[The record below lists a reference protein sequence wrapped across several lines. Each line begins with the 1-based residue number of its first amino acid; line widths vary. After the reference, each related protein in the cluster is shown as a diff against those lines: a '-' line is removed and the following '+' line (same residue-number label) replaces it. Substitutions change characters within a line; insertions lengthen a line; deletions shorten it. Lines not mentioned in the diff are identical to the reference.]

1 MYNHIDIS
9 CRNYVVMGIP
19 KYFSSI
25 IRKYPNVLSPFDT
38 IKKTSDIQHLYIDS
52 NSIIYDSV
60 RTLEHDDITK
70 YTGDDEEFERRVYDK
85 VIMMIDSY
93 IRYFRPSKSVYITF
107 DGIAPEAKRAQQQL
121 RRAKTK
127 FVRRLLTEQGITE
140 IGWDIVKI
148 TAGMPFM
155 EKLSVAIYDAFKHG
169 EDEYHLDK
177 LYISATDE
185 FGEGEQKIFDL
196 VRRQNHKENIVVY
209 GLDADLLMLSMI
221 HIEYCQNI
229 FVCREAPDFKG
240 IKLFDNHGT
249 DTIYGMNISKLG
261 MCVLDTM
268 NYKEY
273 DARRL
278 LDYCFI
284 CFFLGNDFLPH
295 LPGVDIRTNGM
306 EIVMKSYKN
315 IMKNYRTKYLVGD
328 DKITIPLFQ
337 EYIQELQSVSD
348 KIRKNITSM
357 QRNMIDDKDT
367 WTKDEIDKRM
377 FTWSIENIGE
387 KLYENKKINQLLKL
401 NEQTYEDVLKYY
413 ITGSYISS
421 TSIAASSSSS

>member
-1 MYNHIDIS
+1 
-9 CRNYVVMGIP
+9 MGIP

-38 IKKTSDIQHLYIDS
+38 IKKTSDIHHLYIDS

-60 RTLEHDDITK
+60 RTLEHDYITK
-70 YTGDDEEFERRVYDK
+70 YTGNDEEFERRVYDK

-155 EKLSVAIYDAFKHG
+155 ERLSVAIYDAFKHR

-196 VRRQNHKENIVVY
+196 VRRHNHK
-209 GLDADLLMLSMI
+209 
-221 HIEYCQNI
+221 
-229 FVCREAPDFKG
+229 
-240 IKLFDNHGT
+240 
-249 DTIYGMNISKLG
+249 
-261 MCVLDTM
+261 
-268 NYKEY
+268 
-273 DARRL
+273 
-278 LDYCFI
+278 
-284 CFFLGNDFLPH
+284 
-295 LPGVDIRTNGM
+295 
-306 EIVMKSYKN
+306 
-315 IMKNYRTKYLVGD
+315 
-328 DKITIPLFQ
+328 
-337 EYIQELQSVSD
+337 
-348 KIRKNITSM
+348 
-357 QRNMIDDKDT
+357 
-367 WTKDEIDKRM
+367 
-377 FTWSIENIGE
+377 
-387 KLYENKKINQLLKL
+387 
-401 NEQTYEDVLKYY
+401 
-413 ITGSYISS
+413 
-421 TSIAASSSSS
+421 

>member
-1 MYNHIDIS
+1 
-9 CRNYVVMGIP
+9 
-19 KYFSSI
+19 
-25 IRKYPNVLSPFDT
+25 
-38 IKKTSDIQHLYIDS
+38 
-52 NSIIYDSV
+52 
-60 RTLEHDDITK
+60 
-70 YTGDDEEFERRVYDK
+70 
-85 VIMMIDSY
+85 
-93 IRYFRPSKSVYITF
+93 
-107 DGIAPEAKRAQQQL
+107 
-121 RRAKTK
+121 
-127 FVRRLLTEQGITE
+127 
-140 IGWDIVKI
+140 
-148 TAGMPFM
+148 
-155 EKLSVAIYDAFKHG
+155 
-169 EDEYHLDK
+169 
-177 LYISATDE
+177 
-185 FGEGEQKIFDL
+185 
-196 VRRQNHKENIVVY
+196 
-209 GLDADLLMLSMI
+209 
-221 HIEYCQNI
+221 
-229 FVCREAPDFKG
+229 
-240 IKLFDNHGT
+240 
-249 DTIYGMNISKLG
+249 
-261 MCVLDTM
+261 
-268 NYKEY
+268 
-273 DARRL
+273 